1 MTAKSKFAQS
11 EKHTSGLLT
20 SIGGLNSETSSTKQ
34 PSNEKE
40 VGIRVAWC
48 VGVKHQQSLEGL
60 DWKLFGAL
68 NHTHD
73 GQPRR
78 TTPRV
83 TDGPLLQVTR
93 CREHRAC
100 TAVAMRAAHFVQR

>member
-1 MTAKSKFAQS
+1 M
-11 EKHTSGLLT
+11 
-20 SIGGLNSETSSTKQ
+20 SSTKQ

-48 VGVKHQQSLEGL
+48 VGVKHQQNPDGV
-60 DWKLFGAL
+60 DWFLGAL

-73 GQPRR
+73 GQPGR
-78 TTPRV
+78 TPPRI
-83 TDGPLLQVTR
+83 TDGSLLQITR

-100 TAVAMRAAHFVQR
+100 TAIASRAVDMAQRCNSVSTIDSRATPHVDAM